1 MGGVAGNWA
10 DVLLVRMTS
19 DVLKPKEQR
28 FGYSNALSGVAVMA
42 RDEGVGSLFRG
53 IVPNVTR
60 AVLMNASQL
69 ATYDLFKNALLDSGY
84 YKEGTWLHFSSSFLA
99 GTVATTV
106 CSPAD
111 VIKARIMA
119 ADGGAAAV
127 VDKLRQS
134 VKQEGIGFLFRGW
147 SPAWI
152 RLSPNVSHAEEEEGT
167 SQHRSTSSF
176 LPAPSSLLVS
186 SLSDADDHHLHHPG
200 EDEGLCRLA
209 EAKDRSGHRGRSPV
223 RPDEPTRP
231 ALAGPVS
238 MAGGPGHVLERERV
252 SVSKQSIFTGRE
264 LRGET

>member
-1 MGGVAGNWA
+1 MGPERSGVVMCEARWELNNPPLLVIYLCRFGVYDALKERASRTLPPGQKNLPAWKMGLCASAAGAVGGVAGNWA

-42 RDEGVGSLFRG
+42 REEGVGSLFRG

-69 ATYDLFKNALLDSGY
+69 ATYDLFKTALLDSGY

-134 VKQEGIGFLFRGW
+134 VRQEGIGFLFRGW

-152 RLSPNVSHAEEEEGT
+152 RLSPNVSHAEKVDEVGVEESYT
-167 SQHRSTSSF
+167 TSSF
-176 LPAPSSLLVS
+176 
-186 SLSDADDHHLHHPG
+186 
-200 EDEGLCRLA
+200 
-209 EAKDRSGHRGRSPV
+209 
-223 RPDEPTRP
+223 
-231 ALAGPVS
+231 
-238 MAGGPGHVLERERV
+238 
-252 SVSKQSIFTGRE
+252 
-264 LRGET
+264 